1 MSLQILNAHNG
12 EQYPADTAAL
22 ASLEALKAW
31 LLEVSAVAVTN
42 QVLLT
47 TTGKQVKLQ
56 NLLVEVD
63 LP

>member
-12 EQYPADTAAL
+12 ERYPVNTAAL

-31 LLEVSAVAVTN
+31 LFQVSAVAVTN

-56 NLLVEVD
+56 SLLVEVD
-63 LP
+63 CP